1 MGIKAIAK
9 AKNDIAT
16 VKLLVKHPMSPGSI
30 AGGKKPPKFITHLTA
45 KAGSRL
51 VYDMYPTSAVSK
63 NPYIK
68 FAYKGAKKGDV
79 ITVEWVD
86 NTGASEKADIK
97 LK

>member
-9 AKNDIAT
+9 VRNDVAT
-16 VKLLVKHPMSPGSI
+16 VKLLVKHPMSSGSI
-30 AGGKKPPKFITHLTA
+30 VKGNKPPKYITHLTA

-51 VYDMYPTSAVSK
+51 VYDMYPSSAVSK

-79 ITVEWVD
+79 ITVKWVD
-86 NTGASEKADIK
+86 STGASDKADIK